1 MKPKMKLLLTTLLS
15 ILVFSSCK
23 NSKQVLTADTQGFAL
38 GADISWITELESR
51 GTTFATAEGEVMECT
66 KLMKQLGMDAIRL
79 RVWVNPRNEYSSAA
93 DVLKKAQRAKAN
105 GMDIMI
111 DFHYS
116 DTWADPGK
124 QFIPKAWES
133 HTYEE
138 MLNDVSEHTTMV
150 LQLLKKN
157 GIEPRW
163 VQVGNETSNGLLW
176 PMGKIG
182 EQPEHYAGFISV
194 GCKAVKQ
201 VFPRALTIVHLDNG
215 FDRDLYEYNLG
226 VLLKNKVDYDVVG
239 MSLYPLAAVEWHPTK
254 VSSAEDAVNKC
265 IANIKYMYEWLGK
278 PTIIT
283 EVGVKVTDPEGGKR
297 ILSSVIQ
304 GAKKDTE
311 GHCLGVFYWE
321 PEAAVGYNGGYDMGA
336 FVSDGKV
343 NKPTII
349 MDAFKK

>member
-1 MKPKMKLLLTTLLS
+1 MK
-15 ILVFSSCK
+15 
-23 NSKQVLTADTQGFAL
+23 
-38 GADISWITELESR
+38 R
-51 GTTFATAEGEVMECT
+51 
-66 KLMKQLGMDAIRL
+66 
-79 RVWVNPRNEYSSAA
+79 
-93 DVLKKAQRAKAN
+93 
-105 GMDIMI
+105 
-111 DFHYS
+111 
-116 DTWADPGK
+116 
-124 QFIPKAWES
+124 
-133 HTYEE
+133 
-138 MLNDVSEHTTMV
+138 
-150 LQLLKKN
+150 
-157 GIEPRW
+157 
-163 VQVGNETSNGLLW
+163 
-176 PMGKIG
+176 
-182 EQPEHYAGFISV
+182 
-194 GCKAVKQ
+194 

-254 VSSAEDAVNKC
+254 VSSAEDAVKKC

-321 PEAAVGYNGGYDMGA
+321 PEAAMGYNGGYDMGA

-349 MDAFKK
+349 MDAFQK